1 MERIMAPGDDIG
13 KVRCRPY
20 APRVPRLLPAASL
33 AFGLLFLSAPLPSR
47 AAEEG
52 EGAEAEQ
59 ADTSG
64 KPAAEKEKQAEEEE
78 EEERDKKPPVLTIP
92 QDDRRAGAEAAEQVA
107 RAMGIM
113 EGPLADYVKKVG
125 GRVARHGGHVF
136 KYTFNVVNEDT
147 PNAFA
152 LPGGYIYVSRGLLM
166 LANSEDELA
175 NVLGHE
181 VSHVSQR
188 HAAAR
193 QQIVEGV
200 PGIFQFMQFASLAA
214 YGRDQERTADKL
226 GQQLAGAAGY
236 DPQGMSTFMKQLEFA
251 ERLSRGS
258 SRIPSWRDSHPSSGE
273 RVADNAARASRVRW
287 TPKPGIVD
295 GRAGFLALL
304 DGLAI
309 GLPASEGV
317 FKRTRFL
324 HPDMGFTIR
333 FPDGWE
339 TRNTHSAVGALSP
352 ERNAQVVLEFGG
364 TGTDLDAAAEK
375 FIAKSRKDGLRLEE
389 PEKATI
395 GGRKALRSRGTAS
408 TGRGSF
414 HAVVTWL
421 LWKHGGDEMIFR
433 IMGLSLSRQHEGIFV
448 NVARS
453 FRPITERELK
463 GIKETR
469 LRIAVAEEGETLAAL
484 SRRTRNK
491 WNVNRT
497 AVANGVHSTERL
509 QKDFPVKIAREEL
522 YQVKTRPA
530 E

>member
-1 MERIMAPGDDIG
+1 MAPGGDIG
-13 KVRCRPY
+13 KVRSGPY
-20 APRVPRLLPAASL
+20 APRVPRLPLSAL
-33 AFGLLFLSAPLPSR
+33 LVLGLLFFAAPLPAL

-52 EGAEAEQ
+52 GAAEAGKSEASKKQQKEAEQ
-59 ADTSG
+59 
-64 KPAAEKEKQAEEEE
+64 EAEEEE
-78 EEERDKKPPVLTIP
+78 RNKKPPVLSIP
-92 QDDRRAGAEAAEQVA
+92 QDDRKAGADAATQVA
-107 RAMGIM
+107 AAMGIM

-125 GRVARHGGHVF
+125 ARVARHGGHVF
-136 KYTFNVVNEDT
+136 KYTFNVVNEDA

-152 LPGGYIYVSRGLLM
+152 LPGGFIYVSRGLLI
-166 LANSEDELA
+166 LANSEDEVA

-181 VSHVSQR
+181 ITHVSQR

-193 QQIVEGV
+193 QQIVQGV
-200 PGIFQFMQFASLAA
+200 PGIFQFMQGASLAG

-236 DPQGMSTFMKQLEFA
+236 DPHGMSTFMKQLDFSD
-251 ERLSRGS
+251 RLSHGA
-258 SRIPSWRDSHPSSGE
+258 SRIPTWRDSHPSSRE
-273 RVADNAARASRVRW
+273 RVADNAARASRVKW
-287 TPKPGIVD
+287 TRKPEIVE

-304 DGLAI
+304 DGLPI
-309 GLPASEGV
+309 GLPAAEGV
-317 FKRTRFL
+317 FKRNRFL

-339 TRNTHSAVGALSP
+339 GRNTHSAVGALSP

-375 FIAKSRKDGLRLEE
+375 YIAKMGKDGLRLEQ
-389 PEKATI
+389 PEKVTI

-421 LWKHGGDEMIFR
+421 LWKHDGQDVIFR
-433 IMGLSLSRQHEGIFV
+433 ITGLSLSRQHEGIFV

-453 FRPITERELK
+453 FRPITQREIAS
-463 GIKETR
+463 IKETR
-469 LRIAVAEEGETLAAL
+469 LRIVLAQEGETLAAL
-484 SRRTRNK
+484 SQRTRNK
-491 WNVNRT
+491 WNVNTT
-497 AVANGVHSTERL
+497 AVANGVHTNDRL
-509 QKDFPVKIAREEL
+509 AKDFPVKIAREEP
-522 YQVKTRPA
+522 YVMKARPT

>member
-1 MERIMAPGDDIG
+1 MFFS
-13 KVRCRPY
+13 V
-20 APRVPRLLPAASL
+20 
-33 AFGLLFLSAPLPSR
+33 PLPTL
-47 AAEEG
+47 AAEDGG
-52 EGAEAEQ
+52 EPEAEKAEA
-59 ADTSG
+59 S
-64 KPAAEKEKQAEEEE
+64 EKQPEDAQEEEE
-78 EEERDKKPPVLTIP
+78 KRDKKPPVLTIP
-92 QDDRRAGAEAAEQVA
+92 QDDRRAGAEASQQVA
-107 RAMGIM
+107 QAMGIM

-125 GRVARHGGHVF
+125 ARVARHGGHVF

-152 LPGGYIYVSRGLLM
+152 LPGGFIYVSRGLLI
-166 LANSEDELA
+166 LANSEDEVA

-181 VSHVSQR
+181 ITHVSQR

-200 PGIFQFMQFASLAA
+200 PGFFQFMQFASLAG

-226 GQQLAGAAGY
+226 GQKLAGAAGY
-236 DPQGMSTFMKQLEFA
+236 DPHGMSSFMKQLDFA

-258 SRIPSWRDSHPSSGE
+258 SRIPSWRDSHPSSRE
-273 RVADNAARASRVRW
+273 RVADNAARASRVQW
-287 TPKPGIVD
+287 APKPGIVE

-375 FIAKSRKDGLRLEE
+375 YIAKMGKDGLRLEK
-389 PEKATI
+389 PEKVKV

-421 LWKHGGDEMIFR
+421 LWKHGDDEVIFR

-453 FRPITERELK
+453 FRPITPREIATIKVERQPHRGGQRRPHHRSAEQGLPREDRT
-463 GIKETR
+463 GGALPGQDAIGRVALISRPSSRAPRMRGSRRRTR
-469 LRIAVAEEGETLAAL
+469 LR
-484 SRRTRNK
+484 RTRAC
-491 WNVNRT
+491 R
-497 AVANGVHSTERL
+497 AA
-509 QKDFPVKIAREEL
+509 
-522 YQVKTRPA
+522 
-530 E
+530 

>member
-1 MERIMAPGDDIG
+1 MAPGGDIG
-13 KVRCRPY
+13 KVRSGTY
-20 APRVPRLLPAASL
+20 APRVSRLLLAAL
-33 AFGLLFLSAPLPSR
+33 FVFGLLFLSAPLPTR
-47 AAEEG
+47 AADAAG
-52 EGAEAEQ
+52 DAEAE
-59 ADTSG
+59 
-64 KPAAEKEKQAEEEE
+64 AEKTEASKKQQKEAEQEEEQ
-78 EEERDKKPPVLTIP
+78 EERDKKPPVLTIP
-92 QDDRRAGAEAAEQVA
+92 QDDRKAGAEASEQVA
-107 RAMGIM
+107 AAMGIM

-125 GRVARHGGHVF
+125 ARVARHGGHVF

-152 LPGGYIYVSRGLLM
+152 LPGGFIYVSRGLLI
-166 LANSEDELA
+166 LANSEDEVA

-181 VSHVSQR
+181 ITHVSQR

-200 PGIFQFMQFASLAA
+200 PGIFQFMQFASLAG

-226 GQQLAGAAGY
+226 GQKLAGDAGY
-236 DPQGMSTFMKQLEFA
+236 DPYGMSTFMKQLDFA

-258 SRIPSWRDSHPSSGE
+258 SRIPSWRDSHPSSRE
-273 RVADNAARASRVRW
+273 RVADNAARAGRVQW
-287 TPKPGIVD
+287 APKPGIVE

-304 DGLAI
+304 DGIAI

-375 FIAKSRKDGLRLEE
+375 YIAKMGKDGLRLEK
-389 PEKATI
+389 PEKLTL

-421 LWKHGGDEMIFR
+421 LWEHGGQEMIFR

-453 FRPITERELK
+453 FRPITPREIAT
-463 GIKETR
+463 IKETR
-469 LRIAVAEEGETLAAL
+469 LRIAVAQEGETLAAL
-484 SRRTRNK
+484 SQRTRNK
-491 WNVNRT
+491 WNVNTT
-497 AVANGVHSTERL
+497 AVANGVHTTDRL
-509 QKDFPVKIAREEL
+509 SKDFPVKIAREEP
-522 YQVKTRPA
+522 YQVKTRPV

>member
-1 MERIMAPGDDIG
+1 MGRSMAPGGDIG
-13 KVRCRPY
+13 KVRSGPY
-20 APRVPRLLPAASL
+20 APRVPRLLLAAIFV
-33 AFGLLFLSAPLPSR
+33 FGLLLVSAPFPTR
-47 AAEEG
+47 AADAAG
-52 EGAEAEQ
+52 DAEAENTEASKKQ
-59 ADTSG
+59 QEE
-64 KPAAEKEKQAEEEE
+64 AEQEEEE
-78 EEERDKKPPVLTIP
+78 EQRDKKPPVLTIP
-92 QDDRRAGAEAAEQVA
+92 QDDRKAGAEASQQVA
-107 RAMGIM
+107 QAMGIM

-125 GRVARHGGHVF
+125 ARVARHGGHVF

-152 LPGGYIYVSRGLLM
+152 LPGGFIYVSRGLLI
-166 LANSEDELA
+166 LANSEDEVA

-181 VSHVSQR
+181 ISHVSQR

-200 PGIFQFMQFASLAA
+200 PGIFQFMQFASLAG

-226 GQQLAGAAGY
+226 GQKLAGAAGY
-236 DPQGMSTFMKQLEFA
+236 DPHGMSTFMKQLDFA

-258 SRIPSWRDSHPSSGE
+258 SRIPSWRDSHPSSRE

-287 TPKPGIVD
+287 APTPGIVE

-375 FIAKSRKDGLRLEE
+375 YIAKMGKDGLRLEK
-389 PEKATI
+389 PEKVTV

-421 LWKHGGDEMIFR
+421 LWKHGDEEMIFR
-433 IMGLSLSRQHEGIFV
+433 ITGLSLSRQHEGIFV

-453 FRPITERELK
+453 FRPITPREIAT
-463 GIKETR
+463 IKETR
-469 LRIAVAEEGETLAAL
+469 LRIAVAQEGETLAAL
-484 SRRTRNK
+484 SQRTRNK
-491 WNVNRT
+491 WNVNTT
-497 AVANGVHSTERL
+497 AVANGVHTTDRL
-509 QKDFPVKIAREEL
+509 SKDFPVKIAREEP
-522 YQVKTRPA
+522 YQVKTRSA

>member
-1 MERIMAPGDDIG
+1 MAPGGDIG
-13 KVRCRPY
+13 KVRSRPY
-20 APRVPRLLPAASL
+20 APRVPRLFL
-33 AFGLLFLSAPLPSR
+33 AVLLAIGPFVSSAPTLAR
-47 AAEEG
+47 AAEDG
-52 EGAEAEQ
+52 STAEAEQ
-59 ADTSG
+59 AEASEKQGDE
-64 KPAAEKEKQAEEEE
+64 AEKEEEE

-92 QDDRRAGAEAAEQVA
+92 QDDRRAGEEASEQVA
-107 RAMGIM
+107 QAMGIM

-125 GRVARHGGHVF
+125 ARVARHGGHVF

-152 LPGGYIYVSRGLLM
+152 LPGGFIYVSRGLLI
-166 LANSEDELA
+166 LANSEDEVA

-181 VSHVSQR
+181 ITHVSQR

-200 PGIFQFMQFASLAA
+200 PGIFQFMQFASLAG

-236 DPQGMSTFMKQLEFA
+236 DPHGMSTFMKQLDFA

-273 RVADNAARASRVRW
+273 RVADNAARASRVQW
-287 TPKPGIVD
+287 APKPGIVE

-375 FIAKSRKDGLRLEE
+375 FIAKSRKDGLRLEQ

-421 LWKHGGDEMIFR
+421 LWKHDGQDMIFR

-453 FRPITERELK
+453 FRPITPRELA

-469 LRIAVAEEGETLAAL
+469 LRIVLAQEGETLAAL

-491 WNVNRT
+491 WNVNLT
-497 AVANGVHSTERL
+497 AVANGVHTTDRL
-509 QKDFPVKIAREEL
+509 SEGFPVKIAREEL